1 MRMKDD
7 KLLRG
12 WWAGAGG
19 LALVTAGDDSVATAM
34 LHLVVSV
41 IPTAFGAFGIKR
53 AVFRWFLSFPRRRG
67 VLNPLFRVPLPC
79 CY

>member
-12 WWAGAGG
+12 WWAGG

-53 AVFRWFLSFPRRRG
+53 AVFWWFLSFPRS
-67 VLNPLFRVPLPC
+67 VPLGAAAP
-79 CY
+79 